1 MLLSSV
7 HIEFVLLGEMWRD
20 VEHHLFD
27 RARKGERLSR
37 SLADPYVEDNARAEP
52 APASSSSRSRIAG
65 DPARLGCGRR
75 PLVKDRDVVELA
87 DLPCFVR
94 QTRLLWRKVRWA
106 CPDVD
111 CDHDPS
117 DLVRTGRGGAAP
129 MKPAPNPFHPRQSH
143 RQEDRANKGFVRY
156 QERVCLREAVTPQ
169 PS

>member
-7 HIEFVLLGEMWRD
+7 HIEFALLRETWRD
-20 VEHHLFD
+20 VERHLFD
-27 RARKGERLSR
+27 RARKCERLSR
-37 SLADPYVEDNARAEP
+37 SLADLYVEDNARAEP

-111 CDHDPS
+111 CAHDPS
-117 DLVRTGRGGAAP
+117 DLVRTRARRGRSDEAGSESIPSPSVPPPGG
-129 MKPAPNPFHPRQSH
+129 SG
-143 RQEDRANKGFVRY
+143 E
-156 QERVCLREAVTPQ
+156 
-169 PS
+169 